1 MGDNAI
7 KLYTSIAASIVVRFL
22 NSAQDQ
28 EHFDSWKKSFLKNCK
43 FINIFFVTVLWCQRI
58 WLGYLKLWREHNK
71 MTEIGSRSA
80 ITRTLYNLIKQA
92 PCKWYQKI
100 GVWRENDSFGGKMSD
115 DTVFT
120 FVWRVEYSNIWMVR
134 RMGLWTVGEEKK
146 LILFPILWNLSLWIE
161 TVALCLACSQ
171 KAF

>member
-1 MGDNAI
+1 
-7 KLYTSIAASIVVRFL
+7 
-22 NSAQDQ
+22 
-28 EHFDSWKKSFLKNCK
+28 
-43 FINIFFVTVLWCQRI
+43 
-58 WLGYLKLWREHNK
+58 
-71 MTEIGSRSA
+71 
-80 ITRTLYNLIKQA
+80 
-92 PCKWYQKI
+92 
-100 GVWRENDSFGGKMSD
+100 MSD